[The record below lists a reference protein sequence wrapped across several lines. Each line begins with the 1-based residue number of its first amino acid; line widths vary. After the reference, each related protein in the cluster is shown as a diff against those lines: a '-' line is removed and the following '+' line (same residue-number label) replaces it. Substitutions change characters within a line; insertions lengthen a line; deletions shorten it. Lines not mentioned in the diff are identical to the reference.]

1 MRKLANYAQ
10 GNWTNRERS
19 FVLFLVQV
27 FITAD
32 FFFIM
37 MIIIFS
43 SALTLQNEEIR
54 LVFASRSGVAEILF

>member
-10 GNWTNRERS
+10 GNWTKRERS

-32 FFFIM
+32 FFFFIM

-43 SALTLQNEEIR
+43 SAFD
-54 LVFASRSGVAEILF
+54 FAK

>member
-32 FFFIM
+32 FFIM

-43 SALTLQNEEIR
+43 SAFD
-54 LVFASRSGVAEILF
+54 FAK

>member
-10 GNWTNRERS
+10 GNRTKRERS

-43 SALTLQNEEIR
+43 SAFD
-54 LVFASRSGVAEILF
+54 FAK

>member
-19 FVLFLVQV
+19 FVFSAGVYLLQL
-27 FITAD
+27 I
-32 FFFIM
+32 FFFIII

-43 SALTLQNEEIR
+43 SAFD
-54 LVFASRSGVAEILF
+54 FAK

>member
-19 FVLFLVQV
+19 FVFSAGVYLLQL
-27 FITAD
+27 I
-32 FFFIM
+32 FFFII

-43 SALTLQNEEIR
+43 SAFD
-54 LVFASRSGVAEILF
+54 FAK